1 MLPREARYPIA
12 PMQKNGPRRVSL
24 PYAPLVAT
32 AAALCAACD
41 PSSPEPPPRNV
52 LLVTIDTL
60 RSDHCSVQGY
70 ARKTTPQLE
79 RFAGRGARFELA
91 YAPTATTAPTHATIL
106 TSLYPIAHGLR
117 KNGEV
122 LNADL
127 RTLAEILKDRGYRTA
142 AVVSSFVLDAKF
154 GFSQGFDAYD
164 DDFEAASATMREQ
177 VWQDHEIGGAF
188 DQPANIATDKAIR
201 WLRQPRSAQQ
211 PFFLWVHYF
220 DPHAPYVPPEPFA
233 SRFTRQDAD
242 SDLEAQIAA
251 YDGEIAFADGE
262 IGRLLEFID
271 SSALSPDTL
280 VVITADHGEGL
291 MQHGHPHHGA
301 QIYEEAVRVPLLV
314 RLPGRVAEG
323 KTFGEPV
330 ELVDLLPTVLEL
342 TGIEAQGGLEGRS
355 LAGVLEGREI
365 LDPLRPVYL
374 HRRHYDPGQV
384 GEIYV
389 SGEMFGIRVG
399 PWKYI
404 EGVEEHTRELFNLE
418 NDPGERVNLYEP
430 ANAVVLELASGLQA
444 WKKASARATPAPGAP
459 VLSEE
464 DEKRL
469 RALGYLP

>member
-1 MLPREARYPIA
+1 MR
-12 PMQKNGPRRVSL
+12 KNG
-24 PYAPLVAT
+24 LVLVAAT
-32 AAALCAACD
+32 AALCVSCAQ
-41 PSSPEPPPRNV
+41 SPEPPPPNV
-52 LLVTIDTL
+52 LLVTVDTL

-79 RFAGRGARFELA
+79 GFAGRGARFALA

-122 LNADL
+122 LSADL
-127 RTLAEILKDRGYRTA
+127 RTLPEILRDHGYRTA

-154 GFSQGFDAYD
+154 GFSQGFDVYD
-164 DDFEAASATMREQ
+164 DDFEAASATMPVP
-177 VWQDHEIGGAF
+177 VWQEHEIGGAF
-188 DQPANIATDKAIR
+188 DQPANIATDKALS
-201 WLRQPRSAQQ
+201 WLREPRSAEQ

-233 SRFTRQDAD
+233 SRFTPHDAD

-262 IGRLLEFID
+262 IGRLLEFVERSEL
-271 SSALSPDTL
+271 SSNTL

-301 QIYEEAVRVPLLV
+301 QIYEEAVHVPLLL
-314 RLPGRVAEG
+314 RFPGRVAEG
-323 KTFGEPV
+323 KTLVEPV
-330 ELVDLLPTVLEL
+330 QLVDLLPTVLEL
-342 TGIEAQGGLEGRS
+342 TGIEAQDGLEGRS
-355 LAGVLEGREI
+355 LAGALAGREI

-374 HRRHYDPGQV
+374 HRRHYEPGQV
-384 GEIYV
+384 GEIRV

-399 PWKYI
+399 AWKYI
-404 EGVEEHTRELFNLE
+404 EVIEEERRELFNLE
-418 NDPGERVNLYEP
+418 EDPGERANLYEP
-430 ANAVVLELASGLQA
+430 ASPVVLELAAALEA
-444 WKKASARATPAPGAP
+444 WKKASARATPAPGGV